1 MGLGINLKFE
11 FYLNTS
17 GLLQNFLL
25 CLCMKLKL
33 LLFLVLIISCSEN
46 KDKIFIPDLTNA
58 DKVLISY
65 KTGFD
70 SASKMNVEQI
80 EITDKNEISKI
91 KSIIS
96 DKEYPNLFC
105 VYNGQIN
112 FYKSDSLLQAFVFN
126 TDPSLRHI
134 AFNYGNKIYAV
145 ILNEQSADKLT
156 AYFKVK

>member
-1 MGLGINLKFE
+1 MGWDINLKFE
-11 FYLNTS
+11 IYPHTS

-25 CLCMKLKL
+25 SLCMKLIL

-46 KDKIFIPDLTNA
+46 KNKIFIPDLSNA

-70 SASKMNVEQI
+70 STSKMNVEQI

-96 DKEYPNLFC
+96 DTEYPNLFC

-134 AFNYGNKIYAV
+134 AFNLNNKIYSV
-145 ILNEQSADKLT
+145 TLNEQSADKLT